1 MIADVNIVSKLIWKD
16 RIVAGVPSR
25 KGMTTGSNLE
35 Y

>member
-1 MIADVNIVSKLIWKD
+1 MIADVSIVSKLIWKD
-16 RIVAGVPSR
+16 SIMAGAPSR